1 VLVSARMAGQS
12 GNLRPFLSFD
22 RFNASCHVPA
32 ATECPGCKADVRGV
46 IPIAS
51 GYELHR
57 CSAGY
62 IVTVLGDTRDYCT
75 LAWVALSERT

>member
-1 VLVSARMAGQS
+1 MAGHS
-12 GNLRPFLSFD
+12 GNLRPFPSFD
-22 RFNASCHVPA
+22 RFLPSPYVPA
-32 ATECPGCKADVRGV
+32 ATECPGCKTDVSGV
-46 IPIAS
+46 IPIAG